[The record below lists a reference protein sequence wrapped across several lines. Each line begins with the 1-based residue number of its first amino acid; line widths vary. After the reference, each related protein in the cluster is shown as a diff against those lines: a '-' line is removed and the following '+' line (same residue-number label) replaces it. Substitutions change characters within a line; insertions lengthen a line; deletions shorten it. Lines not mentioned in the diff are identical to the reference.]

1 MNLSS
6 NGLVD
11 LRFIEMKNTLETQ
24 LYSRSVVW
32 VKQLHVAVEVIA
44 EPLTRRISEGLDFIL
59 CIQGSN

>member
-6 NGLVD
+6 NGSVD
-11 LRFIEMKNTLETQ
+11 LRWFEIKNTAETR

-44 EPLTRRISEGLDFIL
+44 EPLKRRFSEGLDFIL
-59 CIQGSN
+59 YIQISN